1 LITDIPIPLFPRR
14 TKLGNT
20 KVLSFKTSEYV
31 SFKVRYASDE
41 GFPQDISTSILDAKV
56 TGVAE
61 KIEKLKGVHDCHDP
75 TVKVSLKLTDA
86 GLVEVLHSEVICEIR
101 EKKNLADKFKG
112 LFGGGKEKE
121 EKDEQVSFHLHSI
134 DFRLCSNCLNLNLRP
149 LSMPK
154 QLPVRWIR
162 LKRFDMRKPRYEF
175 LSSITLQHI

>member
-20 KVLSFKTSEYV
+20 KVLSFKTSEDV
-31 SFKVRYASDE
+31 SFKLSYASDE
-41 GFPQDISTSILDAKV
+41 GFPRDISTSILNAKV

-112 LFGGGKEKE
+112 LFGGGKDKE
-121 EKDEQVSFHLHSI
+121 EKDEQVVSLYT
-134 DFRLCSNCLNLNLRP
+134 RLILDC
-149 LSMPK
+149 
-154 QLPVRWIR
+154 VRV
-162 LKRFDMRKPRYEF
+162 
-175 LSSITLQHI
+175 T